1 MQPFNEL
8 KSLLTR
14 REKRLE
20 QRVAVRVWGMDNQK
34 KAFVQSTTTIDV
46 SEMGAR
52 IDNLNRWD
60 EPGET
65 IGVGCGPE
73 KARFKIVWVGTEGP
87 RAGQI
92 GVKCLERG
100 RITWNP
106 EKQVPA
112 NASPSPAQVES
123 ERRRLARYDCLGGI
137 HLRQPDKNV
146 AIFGKLTQISMG
158 GCFLK
163 TAHPLPVGTEVS
175 FEAGANF
182 LQFSAT
188 GKILSVQADGMS
200 LKFDEISADQIEG
213 LKLLII
219 GLEESNN
226 FYSAAGSA

>member
-1 MQPFNEL
+1 MQPFHEL
-8 KSLLTR
+8 KNLLSR

-20 QRVAVRVWGMDNQK
+20 QRVPVRVWGMDNQK
-34 KAFVQSTTTIDV
+34 KAFVQSTTTLDV

-52 IDNLNRWD
+52 IDNLQRWD
-60 EPGET
+60 QPGET

-73 KARFKIVWVGTEGP
+73 KARFKIVWVGGEGP

-106 EKQVPA
+106 AKEVPA
-112 NASPSPAQVES
+112 STSRSAAEVES
-123 ERRRLARYDCLGGI
+123 DRRRLARYDCLGGI
-137 HLRQPDKNV
+137 HLRPSESNV

-163 TAHPLPVGTEVS
+163 TAHLLPVGAEVS

-182 LQFSAT
+182 LQFSAS
-188 GKILSVQADGMS
+188 GRVVSAQADGMS
-200 LKFDEISADQIEG
+200 LKFDEIPADQVEG

-219 GLEESNN
+219 GLEESNSL
-226 FYSAAGSA
+226 SARNNA